1 MADPKKIL
9 MLGDTHGNNEH
20 VEWAASVAEKA
31 KADAIFVLGD
41 FGYWEHGDDG
51 AFLDKC
57 SAISSDYGMPIYWLD
72 GNHENHTWLRER
84 YINNAEV
91 PRDEDGF
98 VIMRRGLMH
107 APRAH
112 TWEWR
117 GYSFMALGGAYSID
131 KEGRLRGEAKKQ
143 RQARA
148 EMRGRAERGARIPD
162 SVKRIAQGESIFWW
176 PEEEITDEEVEE
188 ALRVDKV
195 DILLTHDKPLFAE
208 PDWNRKNDPT
218 SMANQEKVQKVM
230 ERLRPSI
237 LIHGHLHYSYRDEMI
252 LGEHEG
258 ALEFCEI
265 YGLDCDPWP
274 HSGDGVWWYKKEH
287 SIAMLTLEKDH
298 FDFDHSPSRGSAEED
313 WNPRGRAL

>member
-1 MADPKKIL
+1 MSAPKKIL
-9 MLGDTHGNNEH
+9 MLGDTHGFHRH
-20 VEWAASVAEKA
+20 VEWAAAQAERA

-98 VIMRRGLMH
+98 VIMRKGLLH

-112 TWEWR
+112 TWVWN
-117 GYSFMALGGAYSID
+117 GYRFMALGGAYSID
-131 KEGRLRGEAKKQ
+131 IEGRLVGEQRKA

-148 EMRGRAERGARIPD
+148 EISGRKQQGAPIPD
-162 SVKRIAQGESIFWW
+162 KVKRVAEGEHTLWW
-176 PEEEITDEEVEE
+176 PEEEITDEEVEQ
-188 ALRVDKV
+188 ALKVDKV
-195 DILLTHDKPLFAE
+195 DILLTHDKPLFAS

-218 SMANQEKVQKVM
+218 SMANQEKVQKVL
-230 ERLRPSI
+230 EHLRPEV
-237 LIHGHLHYSYRDEMI
+237 LFHGHLHYAYHDPMFIGANEHEMI
-252 LGEHEG
+252 GVDIH
-258 ALEFCEI
+258 
-265 YGLDCDPWP
+265 GLDCNPEL
-274 HSGDGVWWYKKEH
+274 HGGDGWWWYTREQ
-287 SIAMLTLEKDH
+287 SIALVTLTKSAIKVERETAEDARQRDKD
-298 FDFDHSPSRGSAEED
+298 PYG
-313 WNPRGRAL
+313 